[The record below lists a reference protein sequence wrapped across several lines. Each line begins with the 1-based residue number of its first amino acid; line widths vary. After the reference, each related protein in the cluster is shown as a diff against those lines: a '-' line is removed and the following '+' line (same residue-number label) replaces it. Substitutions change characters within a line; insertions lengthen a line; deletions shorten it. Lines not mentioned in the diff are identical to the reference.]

1 MISKYVANYTISAAE
16 KQLFSRSFRKKSGK
30 RKNFIWNGADRV
42 HEIDFYACVRY
53 NKNNMDNLILIGMP
67 SSGKSTAGVL
77 LAKKIGY
84 GFIDSDLIIQGEQG
98 ALLSEIIE
106 REGAEGFIAIEERV
120 NAGLMAMRCVIAT
133 GGSVCYSERAMNHL
147 KSLGKVVYLQ
157 LSEEEVARRIP
168 SLVKRGVVMRGNVAT
183 LDALYRERI
192 PLYERYADVTVR
204 CDGQT
209 IDETVG
215 AIAAATGFSI

>member
-1 MISKYVANYTISAAE
+1 
-16 KQLFSRSFRKKSGK
+16 
-30 RKNFIWNGADRV
+30 
-42 HEIDFYACVRY
+42 
-53 NKNNMDNLILIGMP
+53 MDNLVLIGMP

-106 REGAEGFIAIEERV
+106 REGAEGFLAIEERV

-133 GGSVCYSERAMNHL
+133 GGSVCYSERAMRHL
-147 KSLGKVVYLQ
+147 KSFLQ
-157 LSEEEVARRIP
+157 LSEDEVERRIP
-168 SLVKRGVVMRGNVAT
+168 NLVKRGVVMRGKVRT
-183 LDALYRERI
+183 LGELYRERI
-192 PLYERYADVTVR
+192 PLYERYADVTVH

-209 IDETVG
+209 IDETVES
-215 AIAAATGFSI
+215 IAAAAGFSI

>member
-1 MISKYVANYTISAAE
+1 MRLTFFCTCDIIEHS
-16 KQLFSRSFRKKSGK
+16 
-30 RKNFIWNGADRV
+30 
-42 HEIDFYACVRY
+42 
-53 NKNNMDNLILIGMP
+53 MDNLVLIGMP

-106 REGAEGFIAIEERV
+106 REGAEGFLAIEERV

-133 GGSVCYSERAMNHL
+133 GGSVCYSERAMRHL
-147 KSLGKVVYLQ
+147 KSLGTVVYLQ
-157 LSEEEVARRIP
+157 SSEDEVERRIP
-168 SLVKRGVVMRGNVAT
+168 NLVKRGVVMRGKVRT
-183 LDALYRERI
+183 LGELYRERI
-192 PLYERYADVTVR
+192 PLYERYADVTVH

-209 IDETVG
+209 IDETVES
-215 AIAAATGFSI
+215 IAAAAGFSI

>member
-1 MISKYVANYTISAAE
+1 MH
-16 KQLFSRSFRKKSGK
+16 G
-30 RKNFIWNGADRV
+30 
-42 HEIDFYACVRY
+42 IDFCMRVRY
-53 NKNNMDNLILIGMP
+53 NKINMDNLVLIGMP

-106 REGAEGFIAIEERV
+106 REGTEGFIAIEERV

-133 GGSVCYSERAMNHL
+133 GGSVCYSERAMGHL
-147 KSLGKVVYLQ
+147 KTLGTVVYLQ

-168 SLVKRGVVMRGNVAT
+168 SLVKRGVVMRGNAT
-183 LDALYRERI
+183 TLSALYRERV
-192 PLYERYADVTVR
+192 PLYERYADVTVH

-209 IDETVG
+209 IDETVE
-215 AIAAATGFSI
+215 AIAAAAGFSI